1 MDNLPPLVSIIMPVK
16 DNEKYLSIAIES
28 IITQTYQ
35 NIELI
40 IIDDSKNDLCSDII
54 KSYNNI
60 IIKYFKGPKIN
71 LATAL
76 NMGIDNSKGDYIARM
91 DSDDIAH
98 KDRILQ
104 QVNALKLNS
113 WDICGTWIKQFGN
126 DSRLNTYPSKPEDI
140 KYWMMFTCAIAHPT
154 VLAKSEIFR
163 KFKYN
168 NHSKVED
175 HELWTRMLRSKVVF
189 GNIPKVLLKYR
200 RHEDALTSFIS
211 EKLIC
216 EREEIVKNY
225 ALFLHPN
232 NIVESFLEC
241 SCGTSKEYTLDQ
253 ITKLCDFI
261 FSFIQKGLVNKE
273 LLIKMMPVYFRKCN
287 KMNKKVFVHYS
298 NLLKKYN
305 LSIFTFENFYILI
318 LSIFKINRNSKL
330 YVLKRF
336 IS

>member
-1 MDNLPPLVSIIMPVK
+1 MGNLPPLVSIIMPVK
-16 DNEKYLSIAIES
+16 DNQKYLSIAIES
-28 IITQTYQ
+28 ILTQTYQ

-40 IIDDSKNDLCSDII
+40 IIDDSKDDLCSDII
-54 KSYNNI
+54 KSYNNN

-71 LATAL
+71 LAAAL
-76 NMGIDNSKGDYIARM
+76 NMGIDNSIGDYIARM
-91 DSDDIAH
+91 DSDDIAYQ
-98 KDRILQ
+98 DRILQ
-104 QVNALKLNS
+104 QVNELNLNS

-126 DSRLNTYPSKPEDI
+126 DSRLYTYPSKPEEI

-168 NHSKVED
+168 NDSKVED

-200 RHEDALTSFIS
+200 RHEDASTSLIS
-211 EKLIC
+211 EKLIR
-216 EREEIVKNY
+216 EREEIIKNY
-225 ALFLHPN
+225 VLFLQPN
-232 NIVESFLEC
+232 NVIEPFLEC

-261 FSFIQKGLVNKE
+261 FSFIEKGLVNKD

-287 KMNKKVFVHYS
+287 KMNKKTFVVYAT
-298 NLLKKYN
+298 LLKKYK
-305 LSIFTFENFYILI
+305 LSIYTFENLYILI
-318 LSIFKINRNSKL
+318 LSIFNINRNSNL